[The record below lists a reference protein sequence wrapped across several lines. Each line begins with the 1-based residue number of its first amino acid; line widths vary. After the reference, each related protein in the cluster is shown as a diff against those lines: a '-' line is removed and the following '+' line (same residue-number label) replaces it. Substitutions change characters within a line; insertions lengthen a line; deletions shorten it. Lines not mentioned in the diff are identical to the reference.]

1 MNKKLLILSLT
12 TFLMLGL
19 ASAQA
24 VQIDD
29 ADEFPE
35 ELTGGEEF
43 SLGLNYSVDSSE
55 EVPLALDLNVSS
67 EEFSVSEDA
76 FSLSVENGNC
86 DGFRCNLPDSDE
98 DGSVELEVV
107 SDVRL
112 RSGSYSFE
120 LGLLSNVAVGE
131 EVDTVNVSEGESET
145 VEGESSSVSIDSQ
158 VNGSASVTEVGF
170 VGVNP
175 PSENS
180 RLVGGVE
187 VNVED
192 DEGNDAGDQASGTV
206 RINFDE
212 DDVEGLDR
220 DSLTVYFYNSS
231 TGEWESLDSTVGDDF
246 VEAEVD
252 HFSVYTVFGD
262 EESSSSGTLDVSDQT
277 VSSVSAGVAEE
288 DEVVFDVEQTVLEV
302 GEETQVTVT
311 AIFEDN
317 STEDVTSEAVFE
329 TEGGVVE
336 VSDEGVITALES
348 GTAQVSASYEA
359 EFGEASDSIEVN
371 VQEEE
376 DTVEELDEL
385 ELEIEPETVETDEV
399 VELTV
404 LRNGEAVENAEVMV
418 DGEAVG
424 VTGED
429 GTYTFSTTVPGTY
442 SVAVSD
448 EGDSVESE
456 IVVRSQALTGQF
468 VESASNPW
476 TVVIFL
482 LLVVLGAVFYTGK
495 HREVVERVKELR

>member
-1 MNKKLLILSLT
+1 MNKKLLTLSLT

-24 VQIDD
+24 VQIED
-29 ADEFPE
+29 ADEFPQ
-35 ELTGGEEF
+35 ELTGGESFE
-43 SLGLNYSVDSSE
+43 LGLNYSVDSSE
-55 EVPLALDLNVSS
+55 EVPLVLDLNVSS
-67 EEFSVSEDA
+67 EDFSVSEEA
-76 FSLSVENGNC
+76 FNLSVNEGSC
-86 DGFRCNLPDSDE
+86 DGFRCNLEDSDE

-112 RSGSYSFE
+112 RPGAYDFE

-206 RINFDE
+206 TISFDE

-220 DSLTVYFYNSS
+220 DSLTVYFYNES
-231 TGEWESLDSTVGDDF
+231 TSDWGSLDSTVGDDF

-262 EESSSSGTLDVSDQT
+262 EESSSSGSLDVSDET
-277 VSSVSAGVAEE
+277 VSSVSAGVSEE

-311 AIFEDN
+311 AVFEDN

-329 TEGGVVE
+329 IEGGVVE
-336 VSDEGVITALES
+336 VSDEGVVTALES

-359 EFGEASDSIEVN
+359 EYGEASDSLEVN

-404 LRNGEAVENAEVMV
+404 LRNGESVENAEVMV

-468 VESASNPW
+468 VESASEFWP
-476 TVVIFL
+476 L
-482 LLVVLGAVFYTGK
+482 LLLALLLLIGLAYVATRQD
-495 HREVVERVKELR
+495 REPVRVEEA